1 MKSCFNYP
9 KIMEPK
15 SIEEVPNW
23 VIVNALK
30 CPVDAQISIV
40 AKLLQHLDGDQ
51 RNKALSMS
59 GVGGSLPSLDDATK
73 VAVRI
78 SEEAITPP
86 LDAKEQA
93 LFIAGFQEC
102 IKWLNVVLSNDR

>member
-1 MKSCFNYP
+1 MN
-9 KIMEPK
+9 KIVE
-15 SIEEVPNW
+15 NF
-23 VIVNALK
+23 
-30 CPVDAQISIV
+30 
-40 AKLLQHLDGDQ
+40 
-51 RNKALSMS
+51 NKAQNPKLGISDVS
-59 GVGGSLPSLDDATK
+59 GSLPSLDDATK

-86 LDAKEQA
+86 LDSKEQA

>member
-1 MKSCFNYP
+1 MKHENLNTPPLIADVS
-9 KIMEPK
+9 
-15 SIEEVPNW
+15 
-23 VIVNALK
+23 
-30 CPVDAQISIV
+30 
-40 AKLLQHLDGDQ
+40 
-51 RNKALSMS
+51 
-59 GVGGSLPSLDDATK
+59 GSLPSLDDATK

-102 IKWLNVVLSNDR
+102 MKWLNVEVEG